1 MVITG
6 NYANSNASHQASVG
20 EQKKMK
26 HNSSNQSFHS
36 SPKKG
41 LSLMQASNGMGQLPP
56 SIRKPGNNIL
66 PIVEN
71 NFPNPHQKSVHMP
84 LSNLVLPTTGKESK
98 MTNKDRSF
106 PIQNVTQQSFNKYMS
121 PY

>member
-1 MVITG
+1 MVVSGTHAG
-6 NYANSNASHQASVG
+6 VG
-20 EQKKMK
+20 EKKMK

-41 LSLMQASNGMGQLPP
+41 LSLMQASNGMAM
-56 SIRKPGNNIL
+56 IRKPPNNIL
-66 PIVEN
+66 PMVEGIS
-71 NFPNPHQKSVHMP
+71 NPVAHQKSVHMP